1 MRTPLIAGN
10 WKMNMTV
17 SQAADFTDELLKIKL
32 TDEVEAA
39 LCAPFIDLAVL
50 LEKLQDSSVAVGAQ
64 NVYFEQA
71 GAYTGEVSAPMLAD
85 IGIKYVITGHSERR
99 ELFGETDA
107 DVNKKSLAVIESGM
121 TPIVCVGETA
131 DERSSKMHEQ
141 KVRSQVQAALENIG
155 AEAAA
160 DLVIAYEPIW
170 AIGTG
175 QSATSDD
182 ANEMCAAIRSEIEK
196 LYDKNTA
203 DKIRILYGGSVKP
216 ATIEDLMSK
225 NDVDGALVGGASLK
239 TADFAALV
247 EGAVQ

>member
-1 MRTPLIAGN
+1 
-10 WKMNMTV
+10 
-17 SQAADFTDELLKIKL
+17 
-32 TDEVEAA
+32 
-39 LCAPFIDLAVL
+39 
-50 LEKLQDSSVAVGAQ
+50 VAVGAQ

-85 IGIKYVITGHSERR
+85 IGIKYFITGHSERR

-131 DERSSKMHEQ
+131 DERGSKMRAQ
-141 KVRSQVQAALENIG
+141 KVRSQGEGARESVGAA
-155 AEAAA
+155 AAA
-160 DLVIAYEPIW
+160 DRGIAYEPIW

-182 ANEMCAAIRSEIEK
+182 ANDTCAASRSEIEK

-203 DKIRILYGGSVKP
+203 DKVRILYGGSVKP
-216 ATIEDLMSK
+216 
-225 NDVDGALVGGASLK
+225 
-239 TADFAALV
+239 
-247 EGAVQ
+247 